1 MGSVQYQFMENPSVN
16 GWFASGD
23 HFSMLMMYP
32 QHWWLQLRNHVI
44 RSCISLDDTRIR
56 WIFFRPFPNLPS
68 AQSTFGHKCLGYD
81 RSSSPEKGDS
91 QVPHVETPGNDQ
103 QCMLAVA
110 TPFRFRSSRGPL
122 FASWPIR
129 SMYAI
134 YGNIYHHINISQM
147 LVYHTWILWVMET
160 KTGTQRHQ
168 NMRIRQF

>member
-1 MGSVQYQFMENPSVN
+1 MGSIQYQFMEISSDPSVN

-32 QHWWLQLRNHVI
+32 KHWWLQLRNHVI
-44 RSCISLDDTRIR
+44 RSCIWLDDTRIR

-81 RSSSPEKGDS
+81 RSSSPEKCDS
-91 QVPHVETPGNDQ
+91 QVPHVENPGNDQ

-122 FASWPIR
+122 FASWKPKQEPSGTKIWGFVN
-129 SMYAI
+129 SDFQSS
-134 YGNIYHHINISQM
+134 SQGKP
-147 LVYHTWILWVMET
+147 TFQ
-160 KTGTQRHQ
+160 KTDSFG
-168 NMRIRQF
+168 